1 MVVVTQPEIVK
12 RCCSKCKEMK
22 TPDRIVKDRNICKD
36 CCNKKRRLTSND
48 KVAVTATEQRTC
60 SKCNIVK
67 TADLFRND
75 DCNICKICNNTMRR
89 KQYQEDEEYRLRRRE
104 VGIEYKKKKKAIRDE
119 KKLVELKKLE
129 EEIGEDNTICKYC
142 KDVKPKTHFRH
153 NRLKCKY
160 CEREDPFEKF
170 KRYARTRIYN
180 CLKRNKNKHAHE
192 YLGCMPSEYLQWI
205 CFNAKDFTL
214 ENYGKVWHIDHV
226 IPLSKF
232 NFENEQEALLAFNW
246 RNTTPLLARD
256 NLVKNNKII
265 PSQIEQHLETL
276 TDYHKKNSIELPQV
290 YIDLYARFLEA
301 GTPLEP

>member
-1 MVVVTQPEIVK
+1 MVVDTKPEIVK
-12 RCCSKCKEMK
+12 QCCSKCGEMK
-22 TPDRIVKDRNICKD
+22 SPDRIVRNRKICKD
-36 CCNKKRRLTSND
+36 CCNKKKKENNKTIVVDPS
-48 KVAVTATEQRTC
+48 VQITC
-60 SKCNIVK
+60 TLCNITK
-67 TADLFRND
+67 SITLFVRRSFNTCK
-75 DCNICKICNNTMRR
+75 DCMNIKRR
-89 KQYQEDEEYRLRRRE
+89 KNYQNNEEHRIKAIA
-104 VGIEYKKKKKAIRDE
+104 GATKHKQKKKAIRDE

-153 NRLKCKY
+153 NRLKCKD

-170 KRYARTRIYN
+170 KSYSRTRIYN
-180 CLKRNKNKHAHE
+180 CLKRNKNKHDHE

>member
-1 MVVVTQPEIVK
+1 MVADTLPKNVTQ
-12 RCCSKCKEMK
+12 CCSKCKELK
-22 TPDRIVKDRNICKD
+22 TPDRIVKNRKICKD
-36 CCNKKRRLTSND
+36 CCNKKKREHLRN
-48 KVAVTATEQRTC
+48 KVVDETVQKTCSVCNVIKTAT
-60 SKCNIVK
+60 
-67 TADLFRND
+67 LFLNKES
-75 DCNICKICNNTMRR
+75 NICKDCINIKRR
-89 KQYQEDEEYRLRRRE
+89 KQYQENEEYRLRRRE

-119 KKLVELKKLE
+119 KKLVELTQLE
-129 EEIGEDNTICKYC
+129 EEIGQDNTICKYC

-153 NRLKCKY
+153 NRLKCKD

-205 CFNAKDFTL
+205 CFNTKDFTL

-265 PSQIEQHLETL
+265 PSQIEQHLKTL